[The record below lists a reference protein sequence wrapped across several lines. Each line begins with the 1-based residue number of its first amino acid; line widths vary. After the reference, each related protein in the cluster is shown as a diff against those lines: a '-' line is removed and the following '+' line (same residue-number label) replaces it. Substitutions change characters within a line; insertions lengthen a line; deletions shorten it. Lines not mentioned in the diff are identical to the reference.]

1 MKLFRPAHKES
12 SILLKLAIPAM
23 ITQLSMTLVNIV
35 DTMFIGR
42 LGALEIGA
50 SAVTGLIIFNITAVG
65 DGFSTGMVATI
76 ARMIGEKDE
85 KNASIFSTTGIIIL
99 VILGLV
105 LTPVLLFG
113 APYIFRFMRLPLD
126 LIDTA
131 WEYYSVFISFVPAI
145 FAFLA
150 LSASFRARGDTKT
163 PMLVGFGMNI
173 LNILLDWVLIF
184 GKLGFPSMGLRGAA
198 LASGLSF
205 FAGSL
210 VLGIISVYSSAGLL
224 KLKRSYVSMS
234 HFMRIVKIGVPSMI
248 ERFAM
253 SFSQLLVMAI
263 SVNPMGNIAIAS
275 FHIVMRLA
283 SLSFMPGFGFAIA
296 TASLT
301 GQHLGA
307 SDPDGAERIMWIGTF
322 YCGLVMAIIS
332 IIYFLFPEYLTSLF
346 TSSTEIIVLTRQP
359 LKIYALMVVFLA
371 PAMVLRG
378 GLQGA
383 GDTAFTMKMMI
394 LSRFIIRL
402 PLSWILAIH
411 LGYVLSGVWFA
422 MCFDFL
428 IRGILF
434 VIYTRKGSWR
444 TVKI

>member
-1 MKLFRPAHKES
+1 MRLFRSAQKET

-23 ITQLSMTLVNIV
+23 ITQLSMVLVNIV

-76 ARMIGEKDE
+76 ARMIGEKDK
-85 KNASIFSTTGIIIL
+85 KNASVFSTTGIIIL
-99 VILGLV
+99 VLLGLV
-105 LTPVLLFG
+105 LTPVLLLG
-113 APYIFRFMRLPLD
+113 APYIFSFMRLPLD
-126 LIDTA
+126 LLDTA
-131 WEYYSVFISFVPAI
+131 WEYYSVFISFVPVI

-173 LNILLDWVLIF
+173 LNIFLDWVLIF
-184 GKLGFPSMGLRGAA
+184 GKFGFPAMELRGAA

-205 FAGSL
+205 LAGSIF
-210 VLGIISVYSSAGLL
+210 LGFISIYSTKGLL
-224 KLKRSYVSMS
+224 KLKKSYISMS
-234 HFMRIVKIGVPSMI
+234 HFIRIIRIGVPSMV

-307 SDPDGAERIMWIGTF
+307 SDPDGAERMMWIGTF
-322 YCGLVMAIIS
+322 YCGLVMALIS

-346 TSSTEIIVLTRQP
+346 TSSIDIIDLTKVP
-359 LKIYALMVVFLA
+359 LRIYALMVVFLA

-402 PLSWILAIH
+402 PLSWILAIK
-411 LGYVLSGVWFA
+411 LGYGLSGVWFA

-428 IRGILF
+428 IRGIVF
-434 VIYTRKGSWR
+434 VFYTRKGSWR
-444 TVKI
+444 TVKV

>member
-1 MKLFRPAHKES
+1 MRLFPSAKKES
-12 SILLKLAIPAM
+12 NILLKLAIPAM

-76 ARMIGEKDE
+76 ARMVGEKDS
-85 KNASIFSTTGIIIL
+85 KNASIFSTTGTVIL
-99 VILGLV
+99 VLLGLV
-105 LTPVLLFG
+105 LTPVLLVG
-113 APYIFRFMRLPLD
+113 APYIFMFMRLPLD

-131 WEYYSVFISFVPAI
+131 WDYYSVFISFVPVI
-145 FAFLA
+145 FAFIA

-173 LNILLDWVLIF
+173 LNIFLDWTLIF
-184 GKLGFPSMGLRGAA
+184 GKLGFPAMGLRGAA

-210 VLGIISVYSSAGLL
+210 VLGCISVYSPKGLF
-224 KLKRSYVSMS
+224 KLKKTYISLS
-234 HFMRIVKIGVPSMI
+234 HFIRIIKIGIPSMI

-332 IIYFLFPEYLTSLF
+332 IIYFIFPEYLTSLF

-394 LSRFIIRL
+394 LSRFVIRL

-411 LGYVLSGVWFA
+411 LGYGLSGVWFA

-428 IRGILF
+428 IRGFLF
-434 VIYTRKGSWR
+434 IIYTRKGSWR
-444 TVKI
+444 TVKV

>member
-1 MKLFRPAHKES
+1 MRLFSPAHKET

-76 ARMIGEKDE
+76 ARMIGEKDK

-105 LTPVLLFG
+105 ITPVLLFG
-113 APYIFRFMRLPLD
+113 APYIFMFMRLPLD

-131 WEYYSVFISFVPAI
+131 WEYYSVFISFVPVI

-173 LNILLDWVLIF
+173 LNILLDWILIF

-210 VLGIISVYSSAGLL
+210 VLGIISVYSPAGLL

-332 IIYFLFPEYLTSLF
+332 IIYFIFPEYLTSLF
-346 TSSTEIIVLTRQP
+346 TSSMEIIILTRQP
-359 LKIYALMVVFLA
+359 LRIYALMVVFLS

-383 GDTAFTMKMMI
+383 GDTAFTLKMMI
-394 LSRFIIRL
+394 LSRFVIRL
-402 PLSWILAIH
+402 PLAWLLGIH
-411 LGYVLSGVWFA
+411 FNYGLSGVWFA
-422 MCFDFL
+422 MCIDFL
-428 IRGILF
+428 IRGLLF
-434 VIYTRKGSWR
+434 IIYTKRGSWR
-444 TVKI
+444 TVKV

>member
-1 MKLFRPAHKES
+1 MKKFIPARKES
-12 SILLKLAIPAM
+12 NILLKLAIPAM
-23 ITQLSMTLVNIV
+23 ITQLSMTLVNLV

-85 KNASIFSTTGIIIL
+85 KNAAVFSTTGIVIL
-99 VILGLV
+99 VILGLI
-105 LTPVLLFG
+105 LTPVLLLG
-113 APYIFRFMRLPLD
+113 AQYIFRFMRLPGD

-131 WEYYSVFISFVPAI
+131 WQYYSVFISFVPAI

-173 LNILLDWVLIF
+173 LNIILDWVLIF
-184 GKLGFPSMGLRGAA
+184 GKWGFPALELRGAA

-205 FAGSL
+205 LSGTL
-210 VLGIISVYSSAGLL
+210 VLGFISIYSPEGLL
-224 KLKRSYVSMS
+224 KLKKSYISIS
-234 HFMRIVKIGVPSMI
+234 HFMRIIKIGVPSMI

-307 SDPDGAERIMWIGTF
+307 SDPDGAERIIWISTL
-322 YCGLVMAIIS
+322 YCGFFMIVLSAI
-332 IIYFLFPEYLTSLF
+332 FLLFPEYLTSLF
-346 TSSTEIIVLTRQP
+346 TPSIEIIDMTRQP
-359 LKIYALMVVFLA
+359 LMIYALMSVFLA

-383 GDTAFTMKMMI
+383 GDTAFTMKLMI
-394 LSRFIIRL
+394 ISRFVIRL
-402 PLSWILAIH
+402 PLAWFLGVF
-411 LGYVLSGVWFA
+411 LGYGLSGVWFA
-422 MCFDFL
+422 MCCDFL
-428 IRGILF
+428 IRGIAFAL
-434 VIYTRKGSWR
+434 YTKKGSWK
-444 TVKI
+444 TVKV

>member
-1 MKLFRPAHKES
+1 MSIFSYRQRES
-12 SILLKLAIPAM
+12 KILLKLAIPAM

-76 ARMIGEKDE
+76 SRMIGEKDE

-99 VILGLV
+99 IVLGFI
-105 LTPVLLFG
+105 LTPFLLLG
-113 APYIFRFMRLPLD
+113 APSLFKFMRLPLD
-126 LIDTA
+126 LLDTA
-131 WEYYSVFISFVPAI
+131 WDYYSVFISFVPAI
-145 FAFLA
+145 FGFIA

-173 LNILLDWVLIF
+173 LNIFLDWVLIF
-184 GKLGFPSMGLRGAA
+184 GKLGFSPMGLKGAA

-205 FAGSL
+205 LAGSI
-210 VLGIISVYSSAGLL
+210 VLCLLSIYTSKGLL
-224 KLKRSYVSMS
+224 TLKKSYISIP
-234 HFMRIVKIGVPSMI
+234 HFMRIIKIGVPSMI

-263 SVNPMGNIAIAS
+263 SVNSMGNIAIAS

-283 SLSFMPGFGFAIA
+283 SLSFMPGFGFAMA

-332 IIYFLFPEYLTSLF
+332 VLYFLFPESLTSLF
-346 TSSTEIIVLTRQP
+346 TSSTEIIVLTKQP

-402 PLSWILAIH
+402 PLSWVLGIH
-411 LGYVLSGVWFA
+411 LGYGLSGVWFA
-422 MCFDFL
+422 MCVDFF
-428 IRGILF
+428 IRGIVF
-434 VIYTRKGSWR
+434 IVYTRNGSWR
-444 TVKI
+444 AVNV

>member
-1 MKLFRPAHKES
+1 MRLFSPAHKETR
-12 SILLKLAIPAM
+12 ILLKLAIPAM

-76 ARMIGEKDE
+76 ARMVGENDS
-85 KNASIFSTTGIIIL
+85 KNASIFSTTGTVIL
-99 VILGLV
+99 VLLGLV
-105 LTPVLLFG
+105 LTPVLLVG
-113 APYIFRFMRLPLD
+113 APSIFMFMRLPLD

-131 WEYYSVFISFVPAI
+131 WDYYSVFISFVPVI
-145 FAFLA
+145 FAFIA

-173 LNILLDWVLIF
+173 LNIFLDWTLIF
-184 GKLGFPSMGLRGAA
+184 GKLGFPFLGLRGAA

-205 FAGSL
+205 LAGTI
-210 VLGIISVYSSAGLL
+210 VLGFISIYSSKGLI
-224 KLKRSYVSMS
+224 KLKKSYISIS
-234 HFMRIVKIGVPSMI
+234 HFIRIIKIGVPSMI

-307 SDPDGAERIMWIGTF
+307 SDPDGAEIIMWIGTF

-332 IIYFLFPEYLTSLF
+332 IIYFLFPEYLTSMF

-394 LSRFIIRL
+394 LSRFVIRL
-402 PLSWILAIH
+402 PLSWILAIY
-411 LGYVLSGVWFA
+411 LGYGLSGVWFA

-428 IRGILF
+428 IRGLLF
-434 VIYTRKGSWR
+434 VVYTRRGSWR
-444 TVKI
+444 TVKV

>member
-1 MKLFRPAHKES
+1 MRLVNPANKETT
-12 SILLKLAIPAM
+12 ILLKLAIPAM

-35 DTMFIGR
+35 DTIFIGR

-76 ARMIGEKDE
+76 SRMIGEKDD
-85 KNASIFSTTGIIIL
+85 KNASVFSTTGIVIL
-99 VILGLV
+99 VLLGLI
-105 LTPVLLFG
+105 LTPVLLLG
-113 APYIFRFMRLPLD
+113 APHIFKFMRLPFD

-173 LNILLDWVLIF
+173 LNVLLDWVLIF
-184 GKLGFPSMGLRGAA
+184 GELGFPSMGLRGAA

-205 FAGSL
+205 LTGSI
-210 VLGIISVYSSAGLL
+210 VLGIISAYSSMGLL
-224 KLKRSYVSMS
+224 NLKKSYISMS
-234 HFMRIVKIGVPSMI
+234 HFMRIIKIGVPSMI

-275 FHIVMRLA
+275 FHIVLRLA

-296 TASLT
+296 AASLT

-332 IIYFLFPEYLTSLF
+332 IIYFLFPEQLTSLF
-346 TSSTEIIVLTRQP
+346 TTSTDIIVLTRQP
-359 LKIYALMVVFLA
+359 LQIYALMVIFLA
-371 PAMVLRG
+371 PALVLRG

-394 LSRFIIRL
+394 MSRFIIRL

-411 LGYVLSGVWFA
+411 LGYGLSGVWFA
-422 MCFDFL
+422 MCFDFF
-428 IRGILF
+428 IRGFLF
-434 VIYTRKGSWR
+434 IVYTRRGSWKF
-444 TVKI
+444 VKV